1 MLQHAIARPNTFYC
15 VMMWRDLNGWF
26 GCVCWSGKKTYIFP
40 HLNSN
45 PENITVQ
52 GWFNANVELWGAP
65 WIQTY
70 NTLHNYEKYEKK
82 WCVRIALFSVIRP
95 LWDKVTRYLALFCN
109 FSILTPWP
117 LPDCLRPLGEHGEHV
132 KAIAYGC
139 QEQGCALCQGA
150 IHLIKLW
157 GPNSVFFFN
166 GIIHGWNWIGSV
178 GSPVEHEDSSN
189 RWLAENYTWSS
200 LYNMLWQSDVSY

>member
-70 NTLHNYEKYEKK
+70 NTLHNYEKYEK

-139 QEQGCALCQGA
+139 QEQGCALCQG
-150 IHLIKLW
+150 LSW
-157 GPNSVFFFN
+157 
-166 GIIHGWNWIGSV
+166 
-178 GSPVEHEDSSN
+178 
-189 RWLAENYTWSS
+189 TWDHKADESW
-200 LYNMLWQSDVSY
+200 YHFKSYPFD